1 MSVKIM
7 ILLCWVK
14 IVHETSE
21 AEVCTWKGCRMML
34 LISRTSQGFSLR
46 EALSLLLLF
55 IIIIKCVIFLNV
67 VWSRVGCVF
76 MFFSGDVWRGGIECY
91 RWLIL
96 VQYYVSCG
104 VYRQQIEMVVLESRI
119 RVCLRVYVNF
129 LLFRDWFQDIL
140 VVVQVL
146 FRERL

>member
-7 ILLCWVK
+7 ILLCWVE

-76 MFFSGDVWRGGIECY
+76 MFFSGDVWRRGIECY
-91 RWLIL
+91 R
-96 VQYYVSCG
+96 
-104 VYRQQIEMVVLESRI
+104 
-119 RVCLRVYVNF
+119 
-129 LLFRDWFQDIL
+129 
-140 VVVQVL
+140 
-146 FRERL
+146 

>member
-7 ILLCWVK
+7 ILLCWVE

-21 AEVCTWKGCRMML
+21 AEVCTWKGRRMML
-34 LISRTSQGFSLR
+34 LISWTSQGFSLR

-76 MFFSGDVWRGGIECY
+76 MFFLEDVWRGGIECY
-91 RWLIL
+91 R
-96 VQYYVSCG
+96 
-104 VYRQQIEMVVLESRI
+104 
-119 RVCLRVYVNF
+119 
-129 LLFRDWFQDIL
+129 
-140 VVVQVL
+140 
-146 FRERL
+146 